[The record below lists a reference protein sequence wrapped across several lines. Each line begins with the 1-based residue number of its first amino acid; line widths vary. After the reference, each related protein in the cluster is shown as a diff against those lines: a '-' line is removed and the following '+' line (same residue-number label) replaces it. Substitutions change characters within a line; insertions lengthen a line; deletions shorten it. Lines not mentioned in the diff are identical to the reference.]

1 MKSIK
6 TIIGALLLMLGAIGI
21 ASCNQEEDN
30 ILMQEKAN
38 LLKIVTSITETKA
51 IVTGTEFKNSNQ
63 ICVITPWNVS
73 YFNNLAT
80 YQNGNW
86 EMEEEVALPESSSVV
101 GAIYPYEAEL
111 RRERVS
117 AAGVAWWV
125 YRQDVDLTYKVD
137 GQTDY
142 LYGLSTNEVSLSDG
156 TARIR
161 FQHALARITLALTKG
176 SSDVGEGVVSKV
188 ILRNRSAEDFYA
200 VISNKGVFTVDP
212 RFKNGYINGN
222 KDAAA
227 TIEVPA
233 ECTLSSTVTQ
243 SIDMLVIPTSINEDA
258 EFVLTIDGSDYTFI
272 IPQSEWEAGQQ
283 YTYPITINRHTV
295 PTPEPTVG
303 EAVYMGFNGDNGEPL
318 YWSSWNLGAT
328 SPEDYG
334 GLYGWAD
341 PTGLLTSIDLDDYP
355 NTNPP
360 TDISGTEYDIARQI
374 WGGGWRIPS
383 NNEFWSLLAR
393 SEAEWTYVNGVEG
406 IRYTSTINGNSIFIP
421 MAPIRIEETVE
432 QGSQSYYWLGNL
444 NDEDPTM
451 AGTFYIDSY
460 WDNDW
465 PTAGQPR
472 YYGLPIR
479 PVTEQP

>member
-1 MKSIK
+1 MNC
-6 TIIGALLLMLGAIGI
+6 TINSSNPQNIDILLL
-21 ASCNQEEDN
+21 
-30 ILMQEKAN
+30 
-38 LLKIVTSITETKA
+38 
-51 IVTGTEFKNSNQ
+51 
-63 ICVITPWNVS
+63 PVS
-73 YFNNLAT
+73 Y
-80 YQNGNW
+80 
-86 EMEEEVALPESSSVV
+86 SSVQ
-101 GAIYPYEAEL
+101 I
-111 RRERVS
+111 
-117 AAGVAWWV
+117 
-125 YRQDVDLTYKVD
+125 
-137 GQTDY
+137 
-142 LYGLSTNEVSLSDG
+142 STWSGGGIN
-156 TARIR
+156 
-161 FQHALARITLALTKG
+161 
-176 SSDVGEGVVSKV
+176 V
-188 ILRNRSAEDFYA
+188 I
-200 VISNKGVFTVDP
+200 
-212 RFKNGYINGN
+212 
-222 KDAAA
+222 
-227 TIEVPA
+227 
-233 ECTLSSTVTQ
+233 
-243 SIDMLVIPTSINEDA
+243 
-258 EFVLTIDGSDYTFI
+258 LTIDGNEYEFSLNAVPFHTGDVPEGAIVLPSGYA
-272 IPQSEWEAGQQ
+272 WEAGQQ

-303 EAVYMGFNGDNGEPL
+303 EAVYMGFNGDNSEPL

-444 NDEDPTM
+444 NDEDPNM